1 VAATEAARPGS
12 AAGSFLQSGFSI
24 VNRKAGGNR
33 TQNGA
38 ETQAVT
44 SADLRTCKNKAI
56 DAFAFV
62 SNAFCG
68 VFDNLSPS
76 NPS

>member
-1 VAATEAARPGS
+1 VKSLPARTS
-12 AAGSFLQSGFSI
+12 SFLQSGFSI
-24 VNRKAGGNR
+24 VNRKVWGGNR

-38 ETQAVT
+38 ETQAMT
-44 SADLRTCKNKAI
+44 SSVLQTCKYKAI

-68 VFDNLSPS
+68 VFGNLFPS